1 MSDKRAAII
10 QLHRAGKTNSEI
22 VKLLKVPR
30 STVYH
35 TVSRFKELQST
46 DDRPRSG
53 RPRSSRTPKVIN
65 AVKARIRRNPKR
77 SMRAMARDMN
87 VSEKTIRN
95 IVKIDLKM
103 SSFKMR
109 TRQYLTDLQKEK
121 RLARAKILLNKL
133 KAGTDTDEI
142 IFSDEKLFT
151 VESIFNRQNDRVLAK
166 SSADIPDST
175 RSVFRRQKPSS
186 VMVWAAISKT
196 WKSPIIFVPQGVKV
210 NTNVY
215 IDTILTP
222 ALQAAK
228 KHFKDKPFIFQ
239 QDGAPSHTS
248 KKTQKWCQDHFPGFW
263 SKEVWP
269 PSSPDLNP
277 MDFCVWSVLEADACA
292 SSHVSVEAL
301 KSSLEKAWAKMSQE
315 TLRKAAEGFR
325 GRLERVIQ
333 ARGGHIE

>member
-22 VKLLKVPR
+22 LKLLKAPR

-103 SSFKMR
+103 SSFKMQ

-228 KHFKDKPFIFQ
+228 NTSKTSRSSFNKMVHHHTRPRRHRSGAKTIFQ
-239 QDGAPSHTS
+239 DFGARRFGHLHHQISTRWTFVFGLFRRQMPVLLLMYQWKPLIVLLRRHGRKCP
-248 KKTQKWCQDHFPGFW
+248 KKP
-263 SKEVWP
+263 
-269 PSSPDLNP
+269 
-277 MDFCVWSVLEADACA
+277 CV
-292 SSHVSVEAL
+292 
-301 KSSLEKAWAKMSQE
+301 K
-315 TLRKAAEGFR
+315 
-325 GRLERVIQ
+325 
-333 ARGGHIE
+333 

>member
-1 MSDKRAAII
+1 M
-10 QLHRAGKTNSEI
+10 
-22 VKLLKVPR
+22 
-30 STVYH
+30 
-35 TVSRFKELQST
+35 
-46 DDRPRSG
+46 
-53 RPRSSRTPKVIN
+53 IN

-103 SSFKMR
+103 SSFKMQ
-109 TRQYLTDLQKEK
+109 TRQHLTDLQKEK

-133 KAGTDTDEI
+133 KAGTDTNEI

-175 RSVFRRQKPSS
+175 RSVFRREKPSS

-196 WKSPIIFVPQGVKV
+196 WKSPIIFVPQGAKV
-210 NTNVY
+210 NTNAY
-215 IDTILTP
+215 IETILTP

-248 KKTQKWCQDHFPGFW
+248 KKTQKWCQAHFPGFW

-301 KSSLEKAWAKMSQE
+301 KSSLEKAWAKMPQE

>member
-1 MSDKRAAII
+1 M
-10 QLHRAGKTNSEI
+10 
-22 VKLLKVPR
+22 
-30 STVYH
+30 
-35 TVSRFKELQST
+35 
-46 DDRPRSG
+46 
-53 RPRSSRTPKVIN
+53 IN

-103 SSFKMR
+103 SSFKMQ

-151 VESIFNRQNDRVLAK
+151 VESSFNRQNDRVLAK
-166 SSADIPDST
+166 SSADIPDLT

-186 VMVWAAISKT
+186 VMVWAVISKT

-301 KSSLEKAWAKMSQE
+301 KSSLEKAWAKMSKE
-315 TLRKAAEGFR
+315 ILRKAAEGFR
-325 GRLERVIQ
+325 GRIERVIQ

>member
-1 MSDKRAAII
+1 M
-10 QLHRAGKTNSEI
+10 
-22 VKLLKVPR
+22 
-30 STVYH
+30 
-35 TVSRFKELQST
+35 
-46 DDRPRSG
+46 
-53 RPRSSRTPKVIN
+53 IN

-103 SSFKMR
+103 SSFKMQ
-109 TRQYLTDLQKEK
+109 TRQHLTDLQKEK

-133 KAGTDTDEI
+133 KAGTDTNEI

-196 WKSPIIFVPQGVKV
+196 WKSPIIFVPQGAKV
-210 NTNVY
+210 NTNAY
-215 IDTILTP
+215 IETILTP
-222 ALQAAK
+222 ALQAVK

-248 KKTQKWCQDHFPGFW
+248 KKTQKWCQDDFPGFW

-301 KSSLEKAWAKMSQE
+301 KSSLEKAWAKMPQE

>member
-1 MSDKRAAII
+1 M
-10 QLHRAGKTNSEI
+10 
-22 VKLLKVPR
+22 
-30 STVYH
+30 
-35 TVSRFKELQST
+35 
-46 DDRPRSG
+46 
-53 RPRSSRTPKVIN
+53 IN

-103 SSFKMR
+103 SSFKMQ
-109 TRQYLTDLQKEK
+109 TRQHLTDLQKEK

-133 KAGTDTDEI
+133 KAGTDTNEI

-196 WKSPIIFVPQGVKV
+196 WKSPIIFVPQGAKV
-210 NTNVY
+210 NTNAY
-215 IDTILTP
+215 IETILTP

-248 KKTQKWCQDHFPGFW
+248 KKTQKWCQDDFPGFW

-301 KSSLEKAWAKMSQE
+301 KSSLEKAWAKMPQE

-333 ARGGHIE
+333 AIGGHIE

>member
-1 MSDKRAAII
+1 M
-10 QLHRAGKTNSEI
+10 
-22 VKLLKVPR
+22 
-30 STVYH
+30 
-35 TVSRFKELQST
+35 
-46 DDRPRSG
+46 
-53 RPRSSRTPKVIN
+53 IN

-103 SSFKMR
+103 SSFKMQ

>member
-1 MSDKRAAII
+1 M
-10 QLHRAGKTNSEI
+10 
-22 VKLLKVPR
+22 
-30 STVYH
+30 
-35 TVSRFKELQST
+35 
-46 DDRPRSG
+46 
-53 RPRSSRTPKVIN
+53 IN

-103 SSFKMR
+103 SSFKMQ

-151 VESIFNRQNDRVLAK
+151 VESSFNRQNDRVLAK

-186 VMVWAAISKT
+186 VMVWAVISKT

-325 GRLERVIQ
+325 GRIERVIQ